1 MKNLCLILIHYNII
15 LIIIYRYIINEIL
28 KKESQSKLVLL
39 KNFLRMPSIKELFFI
54 IKKYYYRI
62 IVLNY

>member
-15 LIIIYRYIINEIL
+15 LIIIYKYIINEIL

-39 KNFLRMPSIKELFFI
+39 KNFLRMPSIK
-54 IKKYYYRI
+54 
-62 IVLNY
+62 

>member
-15 LIIIYRYIINEIL
+15 LIIIYKYIINEIL

-54 IKKYYYRI
+54 IKNVI
-62 IVLNY
+62 IVSLY